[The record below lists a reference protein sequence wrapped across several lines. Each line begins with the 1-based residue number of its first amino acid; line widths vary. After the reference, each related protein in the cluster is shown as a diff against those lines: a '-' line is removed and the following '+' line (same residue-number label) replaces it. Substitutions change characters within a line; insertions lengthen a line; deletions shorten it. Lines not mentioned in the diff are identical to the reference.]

1 MMVGLRV
8 HRIECDELWAY
19 VGHQRNPQKGARA
32 WRTKILTY
40 RTGKRTATM
49 TGDFIQD
56 LRERVIGACSTG
68 HPEL

>member
-1 MMVGLRV
+1 V
-8 HRIECDELWAY
+8 A
-19 VGHQRNPQKGARA
+19 
-32 WRTKILTY
+32 TKILTY